1 MNLDDFDF
9 TTLAKA
15 NTSRLGTIITITPIS
30 TRVKRKK
37 IINVLLVIDAI
48 DKNNKI
54 IEDAIDH
61 INTSQIEIENNKA
74 KSYEK
79 TFEQHFKYLNER
91 NNKVYKMNKI
101 W

>member
-1 MNLDDFDF
+1 M
-9 TTLAKA
+9 
-15 NTSRLGTIITITPIS
+15 
-30 TRVKRKK
+30 
-37 IINVLLVIDAI
+37 DAI

-54 IEDAIDH
+54 IEDAMDH
-61 INTSQIEIENNKA
+61 INTSQIEIENNNA

>member
-1 MNLDDFDF
+1 M
-9 TTLAKA
+9 
-15 NTSRLGTIITITPIS
+15 
-30 TRVKRKK
+30 
-37 IINVLLVIDAI
+37 
-48 DKNNKI
+48 
-54 IEDAIDH
+54 DH